1 MERSQYK
8 RLIYESQTVIV
19 MWQDLKS
26 HNMYLDAVQQVRT
39 SLPPIQYYKVLVLY
53 DNKYDEQSSLL
64 GTQ

>member
-39 SLPPIQYYKVLVLY
+39 SLPPIQYYKVLVLC
-53 DNKYDEQSSLL
+53 DNKYI
-64 GTQ
+64 